1 MWTIENLKNNKIN
14 NKDTVLKLMLEIVLN
29 LCIWVLIQ
37 IDAKLKYNTNNKVK

>member
-37 IDAKLKYNTNNKVK
+37 IDAKLKHNTNNKVK